1 MGVLGVSPNKRF
13 LCPLG
18 HKICACLP
26 PYRKELKI
34 TMDKA
39 PKKAEVHIR
48 ISTEEKRK
56 LKKKA
61 LQANMTMSKYILFLS
76 ENKKIYKVNDLPKLI
91 FEISKIGT
99 NINQVVHGINYE
111 HRVSGSDIKVLQ
123 DKLTEVQD
131 LLLRLVNELTDRTD
145 EEQWLT

>member
-1 MGVLGVSPNKRF
+1 
-13 LCPLG
+13 
-18 HKICACLP
+18 
-26 PYRKELKI
+26 
-34 TMDKA
+34 MDKA

-56 LKKKA
+56 LKEKA

-76 ENKKIYKVNDLPKLI
+76 ENKKIYTVDQLPKLI

-131 LLLRLVNELTDRTD
+131 LLLKLVNELTDSEEKNNGLYKDNETED
-145 EEQWLT
+145 ENS